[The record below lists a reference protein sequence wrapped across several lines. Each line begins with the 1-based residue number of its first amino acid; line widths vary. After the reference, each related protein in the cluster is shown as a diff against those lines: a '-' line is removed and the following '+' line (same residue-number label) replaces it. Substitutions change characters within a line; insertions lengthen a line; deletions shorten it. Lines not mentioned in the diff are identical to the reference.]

1 MNDESGGVIKP
12 VPGSRLTASA
22 AIRIA
27 LTPTREEERIE
38 ADAQRA
44 LGFSVAAA
52 DFGGEFLASVSKMVE
67 RAVVAA
73 HKEGVIGSTH
83 AEEGALAGA
92 AREAISQITSKAI
105 GFNVGGKIGIARYH
119 DHVAVCVF
127 FGIGLLHL
135 NEVAIGL
142 GHRAV

>member
-1 MNDESGGVIKP
+1 MNEDHGSVGKP
-12 VPGSRLTASA
+12 PPGSRLTASA

-27 LTPTREEERIE
+27 LTPTREEERME
-38 ADAQRA
+38 ADAQR
-44 LGFSVAAA
+44 AA

-73 HKEGVIGSTH
+73 RKEGVIGSTH

-127 FGIGLLHL
+127 FGIGMLHL

>member
-1 MNDESGGVIKP
+1 MNTDPTAPRSI
-12 VPGSRLTASA
+12 PGSRMAANAS
-22 AIRIA
+22 IRIA
-27 LTPTREEERIE
+27 MTLTREEERSE
-38 ADAQRA
+38 ADR
-44 LGFSVAAA
+44 LRGDGFFIAAV

-67 RAVVAA
+67 RAVVAS
-73 HKEGVIGSTH
+73 HREGVIGATH
-83 AEEGALAGA
+83 AEEGAVAGA
-92 AREAISQITSKAI
+92 AREAISQIMNKAI
-105 GFNVGGKIGIARYH
+105 GFNVGGKIGIARFH

>member
-1 MNDESGGVIKP
+1 MTEDPSVTQRPI
-12 VPGSRLTASA
+12 PGSRLTASA
-22 AIRIA
+22 AIRLA
-27 LTPTREEERIE
+27 LTQTREEERIE
-38 ADAQRA
+38 ADQQRMD
-44 LGFSVAAA
+44 GFLVAAV
-52 DFGGEFLASVSKMVE
+52 DFGGEFLASVSRMVE

-73 HKEGVIGSTH
+73 HREGVIGNTH
-83 AEEGALAGA
+83 AEEGAIAGA

-119 DHVAVCVF
+119 DHVAVCAF